1 MTEVV
6 MVEKLFYRDEREGS
20 DGENDLQAFHAELA
34 RSRQLLTPPRCRATT
49 QPADLAEHRKVH
61 E

>member
-1 MTEVV
+1 

-34 RSRQLLTPPRCRATT
+34 RSRQLLTPLRCRPTT

-61 E
+61 Q